1 MHSADNPFSAEED
14 ALETE
19 DSPDVVGT
27 LVDVVV
33 SVEGEIVDGAATS
46 VDWSAWDGTR
56 TDVSTDVSMV

>member
-19 DSPDVVGT
+19 DSADVVGT

-33 SVEGEIVDGAATS
+33 SVEGEIVDGAAMS
-46 VDWSAWDGTR
+46 VDWSVWDGTR